1 MVGSRQ
7 EPKIDSE
14 IGISGPQRTSL
25 NQAIDTLADFRSRS
39 SISQIFRIIASASV
53 SKDRGLQCDADCVD
67 ASSGHSM
74 SVQLRLQRTIVSA
87 T

>member
-7 EPKIDSE
+7 EPKIGSE

-39 SISQIFRIIASASV
+39 SISQILRIIASASV
-53 SKDRGLQCDADCVD
+53 SGDPRLQRDADCAN
-67 ASSGHSM
+67 ASSGRPM
-74 SVQLRLQRTIVSA
+74 SVQVRLQRTIVP
-87 T
+87 TN